1 MFLRKLEQSDAGF
14 MLEWMLDKG
23 LTENLMADFQNKKLE
38 DCKNFI
44 KNALMDETKNM
55 HRAVCSEDNEYL
67 GTVSLKNIDYE
78 AGNAEFAIALRR
90 KAVGNGTASFATKQ
104 ILKTAF
110 EELHL
115 SRIYLCVASSNRRA
129 IKFYNKFGFVQE
141 GCFREHVYISK
152 QKQDLLWYSITK
164 DEFLCLNQK

>member
-1 MFLRKLEQSDAGF
+1 MH
-14 MLEWMLDKG
+14 EWMLNKD
-23 LTENLMADFQNKKLE
+23 LTENLMADFRNKKIE

-44 KNALMDETKNM
+44 KNALMDETENI

-78 AGNAEFAIALRR
+78 TRNAEFAIALRR

-104 ILKTAF
+104 ILKVAF
-110 EELHL
+110 EELDL
-115 SRIYLCVASSNRRA
+115 SKVYLCVASGNHRA

-141 GCFREHVYISK
+141 GRFREHVYIAQ
-152 QKQDLLWYSITK
+152 QKQDLLWYSIMK
-164 DEFLCLNQK
+164 EEFRCLNQE